1 MTNEKRYAIVILSGR
16 EKSPKGVSEMNEI
29 RNGNKA
35 IRKVANMIFYGQY
48 INYANGTSDFQVLDA
63 KEYTER
69 KLENMKKKYG
79 F

>member
-1 MTNEKRYAIVILSGR
+1 
-16 EKSPKGVSEMNEI
+16 MNEI

-35 IRKVANMIFYGQY
+35 IQKVANMIFYGQY
-48 INYANGTSDFQVLDA
+48 INYANGTSDFQVLEA

-69 KLENMKKKYG
+69 KLANMKKKYG